1 MSASDI
7 PDIRRHMERLAAEGV
22 DVVRVIYPDL
32 IGTDRARDVLLDH
45 LPAAC
50 AHGLAFC
57 RAVYHTSP
65 QGDVVPVA
73 GGVDAGL
80 PDVCVRPDL
89 STLTVLPWEPGVATC
104 LGEVTDPATSAP
116 APESPRDLLRSVLAR
131 CAEHGLRP
139 VVGPE
144 LEYFLLEPAP
154 CAPTGWRRSPETTGA
169 VYTAGLRADPD
180 NHLLRT
186 LRLLRDLRIGVTNGN
201 HEFDGGQYEI
211 NLTHSGALDAADRAF
226 RFKAA
231 VKELA
236 RGEGR
241 LATFMAKPFGD
252 AGGSGFHLHLSCEDL
267 GGDLG
272 GDAGGSAGGS
282 AGGGVGGSAGGSAGE
297 GVGGSAG
304 EDVGGGAGEGVGGGA
319 GEGVGGGAGEGVG
332 GGAGEGVG
340 GGAGGGAGGA
350 NVFDDPAGAYGL
362 SATARHAV
370 AGVLAHA
377 PALAALANPTVN
389 SYKRFGPDTLAPW
402 LIDWGLDN
410 RSAMLRIPPERGSG
424 ARLELRLGDASANP
438 YLLIAGTLAAALLG
452 VRAGEE
458 PPAPLEGYGYDTA
471 RSALLPPTLSAALD
485 ALEADTALI
494 ELLGKGFTTAYLTYK
509 RNEVARFQRH
519 VTDWEFT
526 EYAYHL

>member
-1 MSASDI
+1 MSAHDT
-7 PDIRRHMERLAAEGV
+7 PDITRHLERLAADGI
-22 DVVRVIYPDL
+22 DVVRVTYPDL

-45 LPAAC
+45 LPSAC

-65 QGDVVPVA
+65 QGDVIPIA
-73 GGVDAGL
+73 GGLEAGL

-89 STLTVLPWEPGVATC
+89 STLAPLPWEPGVAVC
-104 LGEVTDPATSAP
+104 LGEVSDPATGGP
-116 APESPRDLLRSVLAR
+116 AAESPRDLLRAVLAR

-154 CAPTGWRRSPETTGA
+154 GTPSGWRRAPETAGA

-186 LRLLRDLRIGVTNGN
+186 LRQLRDAGIGVVTGN

-211 NLTHSGALDAADRAF
+211 NLVHSEALDAADRAF
-226 RFKAA
+226 RFKSAI
-231 VKELA
+231 KELA
-236 RGEGR
+236 RKEGR

-252 AGGSGFHLHLSCEDL
+252 AGGSGFHLHLSCEDTD
-267 GGDLG
+267 GRN
-272 GDAGGSAGGS
+272 A
-282 AGGGVGGSAGGSAGE
+282 
-297 GVGGSAG
+297 
-304 EDVGGGAGEGVGGGA
+304 
-319 GEGVGGGAGEGVG
+319 
-332 GGAGEGVG
+332 
-340 GGAGGGAGGA
+340 
-350 NVFDDPAGAYGL
+350 FDDPSGAHGL
-362 SATARHAV
+362 SAIARHAL
-370 AGVLAHA
+370 AGILAHT

-410 RSAMLRIPPERGSG
+410 RSAMVRVPPERGSG

-438 YLLIAGTLAAALLG
+438 YLLIAGTIAAALLG
-452 VRAGEE
+452 VLAAEE

-471 RSALLPPTLSAALD
+471 RSAVLPTSLPAALD
-485 ALEADTALI
+485 ALEADTALA
-494 ELLGKGFTTAYLTYK
+494 ELLGKDFTTSFLSYK
-509 RNEVARFQRH
+509 RNEVERFRRH

>member
-1 MSASDI
+1 MSASDT

-22 DVVRVIYPDL
+22 DVVRVVYPDL

-45 LPAAC
+45 LPSAC
-50 AHGLAFC
+50 DHGLAFC

-65 QGDVVPVA
+65 QGDVAAVA
-73 GGVDAGL
+73 GGLDAGL
-80 PDVCVRPDL
+80 PDVTVRPDL
-89 STLTVLPWEPGVATC
+89 STLAVLPWEPGVAAC
-104 LGEVTDPATSAP
+104 LGEVTDPATGAP
-116 APESPRDLLRSVLAR
+116 APESPRDLLRAVLAR
-131 CAEHGLRP
+131 AAEQGLRP

-144 LEYFLLEPAP
+144 LEYFLLEPA
-154 CAPTGWRRSPETTGA
+154 AGTPTGWRRSPETTGA
-169 VYTAGLRADPD
+169 VYTAGLRADPG

-186 LRLLRDLRIGVTNGN
+186 LRHLRDLGLGVVTGN

-211 NLTHSGALDAADRAF
+211 NLTHSAALDAADRAF

-236 RGEGR
+236 RQEGN

-252 AGGSGFHLHLSCEDL
+252 AGGSGFHLHLSCDDED
-267 GGDLG
+267 GG
-272 GDAGGSAGGS
+272 
-282 AGGGVGGSAGGSAGE
+282 
-297 GVGGSAG
+297 
-304 EDVGGGAGEGVGGGA
+304 
-319 GEGVGGGAGEGVG
+319 
-332 GGAGEGVG
+332 
-340 GGAGGGAGGA
+340 
-350 NVFDDPAGAYGL
+350 NVFDDPAGSYGL

-370 AGVLAHA
+370 AGIVAHA

-410 RSAMLRIPPERGSG
+410 RSTMVRIPPERGGG

-438 YLLIAGTLAAALLG
+438 YLLIAGTIAAALLG

-458 PPAPLEGYGYDTA
+458 PPSPLEGYGYDTTRA
-471 RSALLPPTLSAALD
+471 ALLPQSLSAALD
-485 ALEADTALI
+485 ALEADTALT
-494 ELLGKGFTTAYLTYK
+494 EVLGKAFTTSFLTYK
-509 RNEVARFQRH
+509 RDELARFGRH

>member
-1 MSASDI
+1 MSASDT

-22 DVVRVIYPDL
+22 DVVRVVYPDL

-45 LPAAC
+45 LPSAC
-50 AHGLAFC
+50 EHGLAFC
-57 RAVYHTSP
+57 RAVYHTTP

-73 GGVDAGL
+73 GGLDAGL
-80 PDVCVRPDL
+80 PDVSVRPDL
-89 STLTVLPWEPGVATC
+89 STAAVLPWEPGVATC

-116 APESPRDLLRSVLAR
+116 APESPRDLLRTVLAR
-131 CAEHGLRP
+131 CAEQGLRP

-154 CAPTGWRRSPETTGA
+154 ETPTGWRRAPETTGA
-169 VYTAGLRADPD
+169 VYTAGLRADPG

-186 LRLLRDLRIGVTNGN
+186 LRALRDLGLGVVTGN

-211 NLTHSGALDAADRAF
+211 NLTHSSALDAADRAF

-236 RGEGR
+236 RKEGN

-252 AGGSGFHLHLSCEDL
+252 AGGSGFHLHLSCEDT
-267 GGDLG
+267 
-272 GDAGGSAGGS
+272 
-282 AGGGVGGSAGGSAGE
+282 E
-297 GVGGSAG
+297 GRNA
-304 EDVGGGAGEGVGGGA
+304 
-319 GEGVGGGAGEGVG
+319 
-332 GGAGEGVG
+332 
-340 GGAGGGAGGA
+340 
-350 NVFDDPAGAYGL
+350 FDDPSGAYGL
-362 SATARHAV
+362 SATARHAI
-370 AGVLAHA
+370 AGILAHA

-410 RSAMLRIPPERGSG
+410 RSAMVRIPPERGSG

-438 YLLIAGTLAAALLG
+438 YLLVAGTIAAALLG
-452 VRAGEE
+452 VQAGEE
-458 PPAPLEGYGYDTA
+458 PEAPLEGYGYDTA
-471 RSALLPPTLSAALD
+471 RSALLPTSLSAALD
-485 ALEADTALI
+485 ALEADTALTDI
-494 ELLGKGFTTAYLTYK
+494 LGKDFTTSFLTYK
-509 RNEVARFQRH
+509 RDEVERFGRH

>member
-1 MSASDI
+1 MSAHDT
-7 PDIRRHMERLAAEGV
+7 PDIRRHIERLTADGI

-32 IGTDRARDVLLDH
+32 IGTDRARDVLVDH
-45 LPAAC
+45 LPSAC
-50 AHGLAFC
+50 EHGLAFC
-57 RAVYHTSP
+57 RAVYHTTP
-65 QGDVVPVA
+65 QGDVVPVP
-73 GGVDAGL
+73 GGLDAGL

-89 STLTVLPWEPGVATC
+89 TTLSALPWEPGVATC
-104 LGEVTDPATSAP
+104 LGEVTDPATSGP
-116 APESPRDLLRSVLAR
+116 AAESPRDLLRAVLAR
-131 CAEHGLRP
+131 CAAQGLRP

-154 CAPTGWRRSPETTGA
+154 QTPTGWRRAPEVSGA
-169 VYTAGLRADPD
+169 VYTAGLRADPG

-186 LRLLRDLRIGVTNGN
+186 LRLLRDLGLGVVTGN

-211 NLTHSGALDAADRAF
+211 NLTHSEALDAADRAF

-236 RGEGR
+236 RKEGN

-252 AGGSGFHLHLSCEDL
+252 AGGSGFHLHLSCQDE
-267 GGDLG
+267 
-272 GDAGGSAGGS
+272 
-282 AGGGVGGSAGGSAGE
+282 E
-297 GVGGSAG
+297 
-304 EDVGGGAGEGVGGGA
+304 
-319 GEGVGGGAGEGVG
+319 
-332 GGAGEGVG
+332 
-340 GGAGGGAGGA
+340 GA
-350 NVFDDPAGAYGL
+350 NAFDDPTGAHGL

-370 AGVLAHA
+370 AGILAHA
-377 PALAALANPTVN
+377 PALTALANPTVN

-410 RSAMLRIPPERGSG
+410 RSAMVRIPPERGSG

-438 YLLIAGTLAAALLG
+438 YLIVAGTVAAALLG
-452 VRAGEE
+452 VQAGLE

-471 RSALLPPTLSAALD
+471 RSAVLPKDLPAALD
-485 ALEADTALI
+485 ALEADTALT
-494 ELLGKGFTTAYLTYK
+494 ELLGKGFTTSYLSYK
-509 RNEVARFQRH
+509 RNEVERFQRH

>member
-1 MSASDI
+1 MSAHDS
-7 PDIRRHMERLAAEGV
+7 PDIRQHIERLTADGI

-32 IGTDRARDVLLDH
+32 IGTDRARDVLVDH

-50 AHGLAFC
+50 EHGLAFC
-57 RAVYHTSP
+57 KAVYHTTP

-73 GGVDAGL
+73 GGLDAGL

-89 STLTVLPWEPGVATC
+89 STLAALPWEPGVATC
-104 LGEVTDPATSAP
+104 LGEVIDPATSGP
-116 APESPRDLLRSVLAR
+116 AAESPRDLLRAVLAR

-154 CAPTGWRRSPETTGA
+154 GTPTGWRRASQTPGA
-169 VYTAGLRADPD
+169 VYTAGLRADPG

-186 LRLLRDLRIGVTNGN
+186 LRRLRDLGLGVVTGN

-211 NLTHSGALDAADRAF
+211 NLTHSEALDAADRAF

-236 RGEGR
+236 RAEGN

-252 AGGSGFHLHLSCEDL
+252 AGGSGFHLHLSCDDAD
-267 GGDLG
+267 GGN
-272 GDAGGSAGGS
+272 A
-282 AGGGVGGSAGGSAGE
+282 
-297 GVGGSAG
+297 
-304 EDVGGGAGEGVGGGA
+304 
-319 GEGVGGGAGEGVG
+319 
-332 GGAGEGVG
+332 
-340 GGAGGGAGGA
+340 
-350 NVFDDPAGAYGL
+350 FDDPAGAHGL
-362 SATARHAV
+362 SATARHAI
-370 AGVLAHA
+370 AGVIAHA
-377 PALAALANPTVN
+377 PALAALANPTIN

-410 RSAMLRIPPERGSG
+410 RSAMIRIPPERGSG

-438 YLLIAGTLAAALLG
+438 YLLIAGTIAAALLG
-452 VRAGEE
+452 IQAGEE

-471 RSALLPPTLSAALD
+471 RSALLPTGLSAALD
-485 ALEADTALI
+485 ALEADTALTDV
-494 ELLGKGFTTAYLTYK
+494 LGKHFTASYLSYK
-509 RNEVARFQRH
+509 RNEVERFGRH

>member
-1 MSASDI
+1 MA
-7 PDIRRHMERLAAEGV
+7 RLASEGV
-22 DVVRVIYPDL
+22 DVVRVMYPDL
-32 IGTDRARDVLLDH
+32 IGTDRARDVLVDH
-45 LPAAC
+45 LPSAC

-73 GGVDAGL
+73 GGLDAGL
-80 PDVCVRPDL
+80 PDVTVRPDL

-104 LGEVTDPATSAP
+104 LGEVTDPATGAP
-116 APESPRDLLRSVLAR
+116 APESPRDLLRAVLAR
-131 CAEHGLRP
+131 CTEQGLRP
-139 VVGPE
+139 VIGPE

-154 CAPTGWRRSPETTGA
+154 GTPTGWRRAPEVTGA

-186 LRLLRDLRIGVTNGN
+186 LRQLRDLNIGVITGN

-211 NLTHSGALDAADRAF
+211 NLTHSEALDAADRSF

-236 RGEGR
+236 RKEGR
-241 LATFMAKPFGD
+241 TATFMAKPFAG
-252 AGGSGFHLHLSCEDL
+252 AGGSGFHLHLSCV
-267 GGDLG
+267 
-272 GDAGGSAGGS
+272 DA
-282 AGGGVGGSAGGSAGE
+282 E
-297 GVGGSAG
+297 GR
-304 EDVGGGAGEGVGGGA
+304 
-319 GEGVGGGAGEGVG
+319 
-332 GGAGEGVG
+332 
-340 GGAGGGAGGA
+340 
-350 NVFDDPAGAYGL
+350 NVFDDTAGAYGL

-370 AGVLAHA
+370 AGVVAHA

-410 RSAMLRIPPERGSG
+410 RSAMVRIPPERGSG
-424 ARLELRLGDASANP
+424 ARVELRLGDASANP
-438 YLLIAGTLAAALLG
+438 YLIVAGTIAAALLG
-452 VRAGEE
+452 IQAGEE

-471 RSALLPPTLSAALD
+471 RSAVLPRDLPAALD
-485 ALEADTALI
+485 ALEADTALTD
-494 ELLGKGFTTAYLTYK
+494 LLGKGFTSSFLTYK
-509 RNEVARFQRH
+509 RNEVERFQRH

>member
-7 PDIRRHMERLAAEGV
+7 PDIRRHMDRLAAEGV

-50 AHGLAFC
+50 THGLAFC

-73 GGVDAGL
+73 GGLDAGL

-89 STLTVLPWEPGVATC
+89 STLTVLPWEPGVASC

-116 APESPRDLLRSVLAR
+116 APESPRDLLRAVLAR
-131 CAEHGLRP
+131 CAEAGLRP

-154 CAPTGWRRSPETTGA
+154 GTPTGWRRSPETTGA

-236 RGEGR
+236 RREGR
-241 LATFMAKPFGD
+241 LATFMAKPFGE

-267 GGDLG
+267 DGQN
-272 GDAGGSAGGS
+272 A
-282 AGGGVGGSAGGSAGE
+282 
-297 GVGGSAG
+297 
-304 EDVGGGAGEGVGGGA
+304 
-319 GEGVGGGAGEGVG
+319 
-332 GGAGEGVG
+332 
-340 GGAGGGAGGA
+340 
-350 NVFDDPAGAYGL
+350 FHDPSGAYGL

-438 YLLIAGTLAAALLG
+438 YLLIAGTAAAALLG
-452 VRAGEE
+452 VRAGQE

-471 RSALLPPTLSAALD
+471 RSDLLPPTLSAALD
-485 ALEADTALI
+485 ALEADTALT
-494 ELLGKGFTTAYLTYK
+494 ELLGKDFTTAFLTYK
-509 RNEVARFQRH
+509 RDEVARFQRH